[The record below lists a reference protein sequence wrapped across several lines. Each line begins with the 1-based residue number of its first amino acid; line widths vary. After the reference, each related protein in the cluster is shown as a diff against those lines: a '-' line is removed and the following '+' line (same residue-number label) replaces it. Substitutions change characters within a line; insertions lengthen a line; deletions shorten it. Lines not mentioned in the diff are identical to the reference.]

1 MESPWS
7 RDARIQA
14 AWEAN
19 RSYLLAIAT
28 GMLGR
33 PADAEDVVQE
43 AFARLSAASIGEIDD
58 VRGWLI
64 VVTRRLCFDRLG
76 SADARRTTAT
86 ALPPEAAQEGSDP
99 ADRITLDDEVRRAL
113 AVVID
118 RLSPAER
125 TSFILHDIFGFAFD
139 AVAELVGR
147 TPAACRQ
154 LARRARMSMLTGS
167 FVTTAP
173 PAEPQPWAAADLAE
187 RFIAVCDGGDVRGL
201 IDLLDPDVAG
211 LATVVG
217 WPRLARHR
225 PARLPRS
232 RDRQIALADGPA
244 AGTQRSA
251 AKLPEPEEAAGEPVG
266 IGILQASR
274 GHPPAPPTRDLRA
287 VSRIPGR
294 ELAAVRSLGC
304 QCFG

>member
-1 MESPWS
+1 MV
-7 RDARIQA
+7 DARIQA

-19 RSYLLAIAT
+19 RSYLLATAT

-217 WPRLARHR
+217 LPPLPPVRGAAGVTERVLYFFGPSAGVSLEPFAVEGRAAMVARQGGQVVAVVRLDERGGRIFYLHAI
-225 PARLPRS
+225 ARLFR
-232 RDRQIALADGPA
+232 
-244 AGTQRSA
+244 
-251 AKLPEPEEAAGEPVG
+251 
-266 IGILQASR
+266 
-274 GHPPAPPTRDLRA
+274 
-287 VSRIPGR
+287 PG
-294 ELAAVRSLGC
+294 AH
-304 QCFG
+304 

>member
-19 RSYLLAIAT
+19 RSYLLAIVT

-33 PADAEDVVQE
+33 PADAEDVVKE
-43 AFARLSAASIGEIDD
+43 AFARLSAASIGEIND

-167 FVTTAP
+167 FDTTAP

-217 WPRLARHR
+217 LPPLPPVQGAAGVTERVLHFFGPSAGVSLEPFAVEGRAAMVARQGGQVVAVVRLDERGGRIFYLHAI
-225 PARLPRS
+225 ARLFR
-232 RDRQIALADGPA
+232 
-244 AGTQRSA
+244 
-251 AKLPEPEEAAGEPVG
+251 
-266 IGILQASR
+266 
-274 GHPPAPPTRDLRA
+274 
-287 VSRIPGR
+287 PG
-294 ELAAVRSLGC
+294 AH
-304 QCFG
+304 